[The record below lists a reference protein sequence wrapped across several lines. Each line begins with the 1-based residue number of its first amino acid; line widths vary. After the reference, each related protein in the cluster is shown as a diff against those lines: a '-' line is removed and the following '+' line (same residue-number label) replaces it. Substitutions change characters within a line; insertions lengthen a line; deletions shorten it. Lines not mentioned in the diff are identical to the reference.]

1 MSAPAPTP
9 APPKKTSTLRWLF
22 YLLLAFLALTI
33 FLEMSGLADV
43 AGKRE
48 KQEII
53 DRPHQ

>member
-9 APPKKTSTLRWLF
+9 VPPKKTSTLRWLI
-22 YLLLAFLALTI
+22 YLILAILALTI

-48 KQEII
+48 NQQII